1 MVEHEEAAFQ
11 HALGTMAQETKA
23 EGEALRQQAEA
34 AEKLQPL
41 RDEEAARAAVLH
53 RLSVERDALE
63 REEARAKTRQAE
75 LETRLAQASRDLARE
90 EEHIAEAEGIL
101 RGLGEEA
108 RRLEAAS
115 SRDHEEPR
123 LREAVMRAAETL
135 AAAELA
141 LSEATTALVES
152 RGEGNRLEGEK
163 TRIAERLARSEV
175 EVREIEDEL
184 ARLEAE
190 SGTASMLA
198 GLNAELAQLLAQVDE
213 TEAELL
219 AAEAEQDAA
228 RALESELRAEAS
240 AARLANQEAETE
252 LATILK
258 LLAPETAGAWTPII
272 DEIKV
277 ASGYE
282 QALGAALGDD
292 LDAASDEAAPAH
304 WRLAAEGA
312 FDPALP
318 DGATPLGQFANAPKV
333 LARRLAQIGLVEA
346 NLGRELQ
353 ARLSPGQRLVSKDGD
368 LWRWDGYSVQAG
380 TASAAGARLIERSR
394 METLKRETRRSSG
407 AVDRCRLGALC
418 CVEQGRGDQPRPPR
432 LFVSRPGRPRR
443 RSTGRARRL
452 PLSNTRRRRTAR
464 SSARWPRRRRGRG
477 RPGTR
482 RASTLRASPPPCL
495 SSARS
500 GRSKRHWRSPKAPP
514 RPPARP
520 HARAE
525 AALEGFE
532 REMTP
537 AASASRR
544 SSPRNELWQNRIANA
559 REQIATLRAREAETS
574 ADLAALA
581 NLPAEIEA
589 AARQAARRDR
599 TAAERERGKA
609 ADDLAVAETDLK
621 RPREGFAR
629 GAGAAGRSA

>member
-318 DGATPLGQFANAPKV
+318 DGATPLGQFANAPNV

-346 NLGRELQ
+346 DLGRELQ

-380 TASAAGARLIERSR
+380 TASG
-394 METLKRETRRSSG
+394 G
-407 AVDRCRLGALC
+407 
-418 CVEQGRGDQPRPPR
+418 
-432 LFVSRPGRPRR
+432 
-443 RSTGRARRL
+443 
-452 PLSNTRRRRTAR
+452 
-464 SSARWPRRRRGRG
+464 
-477 RPGTR
+477 R
-482 RASTLRASPPPCL
+482 RAADRA
-495 SSARS
+495 
-500 GRSKRHWRSPKAPP
+500 
-514 RPPARP
+514 
-520 HARAE
+520 
-525 AALEGFE
+525 
-532 REMTP
+532 
-537 AASASRR
+537 
-544 SSPRNELWQNRIANA
+544 
-559 REQIATLRAREAETS
+559 
-574 ADLAALA
+574 
-581 NLPAEIEA
+581 
-589 AARQAARRDR
+589 
-599 TAAERERGKA
+599 
-609 ADDLAVAETDLK
+609 
-621 RPREGFAR
+621 
-629 GAGAAGRSA
+629 